1 MFKRDVFHSS
11 QKQRLGCFTCREIYH
26 INLVVRLRH
35 LYCNSSEHRHS
46 RLIDPCLGVP
56 RPHIIKSDQGILAHW
71 HIVPHSSAARGL
83 RYNVELAPTY
93 SSNN

>member
-35 LYCNSSEHRHS
+35 LYCNSTAG
-46 RLIDPCLGVP
+46 LGGIDPCLGVP

-71 HIVPHSSAARGL
+71 HIVLHSSAARGL

>member
-35 LYCNSSEHRHS
+35 LYCNSTAG
-46 RLIDPCLGVP
+46 LGGIDPCLGVP
-56 RPHIIKSDQGILAHW
+56 RPHIIKSDQGILAPW
-71 HIVPHSSAARGL
+71 HIVSHSSAARGL